1 MLIQAGDRVK
11 LTPTVARTFMANKRH
26 RANWFLRRGTVCHTS
41 GYSASVLWDNLHA
54 PDQRPLAALE
64 SGGTLPVDP
73 RDPQVARRY
82 SALARKN

>member
-1 MLIQAGDRVK
+1 MLIKAGDRVK

-54 PDQRPLAALE
+54 PDQWPLSALE
-64 SGGTLPVDP
+64 RMPGEKPIEDTPCCDSPG
-73 RDPQVARRY
+73 
-82 SALARKN
+82 